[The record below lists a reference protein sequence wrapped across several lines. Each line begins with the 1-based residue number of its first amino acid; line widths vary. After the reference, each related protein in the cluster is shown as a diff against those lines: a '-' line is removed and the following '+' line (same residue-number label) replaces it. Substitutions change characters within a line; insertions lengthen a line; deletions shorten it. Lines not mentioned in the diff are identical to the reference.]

1 MIAAMT
7 WHEAV
12 DLLFWPA
19 AAGLYA
25 VVAAGAFL
33 ARSLE
38 TRSETRLNAHLRRRG
53 RPALEAS
60 EQEALD
66 DCAVFLG
73 AVDQIGRLVIMGL
86 LAWRAVAEGL
96 TPGETA
102 GLLAGFIAAVVVG
115 LEIAPRAVGRTIPER
130 VVAGS
135 LGPLRRLFAV
145 AVPAVRAHRAA
156 LRFLVR
162 AGGGDPDK
170 RSEEAVEEEILAAAA
185 DGEREGLIERGGKD
199 MIESIIS
206 FYDAEAASVMTP
218 RIAMVSMAADLT
230 LPDGVRIA
238 TTCGHSRIP
247 VFKGTEDNIVG
258 ILYVKDFLRHFGAPG
273 WETRTIGDIVRKA
286 YFVPENKKISAL
298 FQEFKTQRFHIAIVL
313 DEYGG
318 TAGLITIEDILEEI
332 VGEIADEFEIQ
343 RAGTRLR
350 RIDERTFEVDAAMR
364 ADDLEDA
371 LDIVLPGEDSYE
383 TVAGFLYSLWG
394 RIPRVGEAMAQGR
407 LRFEVVEADERRV
420 KTVRVHLGAER

>member
-1 MIAAMT
+1 M
-7 WHEAV
+7 
-12 DLLFWPA
+12 
-19 AAGLYA
+19 
-25 VVAAGAFL
+25 
-33 ARSLE
+33 
-38 TRSETRLNAHLRRRG
+38 
-53 RPALEAS
+53 
-60 EQEALD
+60 
-66 DCAVFLG
+66 
-73 AVDQIGRLVIMGL
+73 
-86 LAWRAVAEGL
+86 
-96 TPGETA
+96 
-102 GLLAGFIAAVVVG
+102 
-115 LEIAPRAVGRTIPER
+115 
-130 VVAGS
+130 
-135 LGPLRRLFAV
+135 
-145 AVPAVRAHRAA
+145 
-156 LRFLVR
+156 
-162 AGGGDPDK
+162 
-170 RSEEAVEEEILAAAA
+170 EEEILAAAA